1 MTAVLHTPMRRQ
13 SAPLTDRREV
23 NLNVKSTGVTIIVKL
38 IFSQITKAI
47 VSMCAIQKLDIIV
60 CSSAE
65 QEIPYVMLF
74 TMYGFV

>member
-1 MTAVLHTPMRRQ
+1 
-13 SAPLTDRREV
+13 
-23 NLNVKSTGVTIIVKL
+23 VKRV
-38 IFSQITKAI
+38 FSQVAKAI

-60 CSSAE
+60 CNSAG